1 VQKTVNIFVEIR
13 YNGKV
18 LMGCP
23 ASIAAGG
30 GCRFDVDMQT

>member
-18 LMGCP
+18 LMGRP
-23 ASIAAGG
+23 ALIAARDA
-30 GCRFDVDMQT
+30 CRFDVDRQT